1 MKWFYNLKIGKKLIL
16 GYLIIAV
23 IAGGIGTM
31 GVVGIQKISARDVY
45 LYEKM
50 AMPLGE
56 LVAIADAFQGILGN
70 VQEVTQAT
78 TSDEIDAAEKEILKQ
93 NSTFDAN
100 LKKFQTT
107 LTSPEGIQIA
117 DETYLLKDQFDL
129 MTIKIV
135 ELVRQGNQP
144 EAMLMAK
151 GTDIKKIQTAI
162 QSNYQRMLEL
172 KLEIVKETAK
182 GNAAIAG
189 TSTILTLVLLV
200 LGVAAALLLGLFM
213 ASMITKPV
221 AKINH
226 MIKEMSLG
234 HLGLRLNLD
243 SKDEI
248 GEMATA
254 MDDFAEDLQH
264 VVIGT
269 MHEIADGNLSTEIE
283 PKDDLDEIT
292 PALKKTIET
301 IRNLIDEANMLSHAA
316 VAGNLAV
323 RGNADGF
330 KGGFKEILV
339 GFNDTLDAMVGPL
352 NIAADCV
359 NKIGNGIIP
368 QKITETYY
376 GDFNAFKNSINACID
391 GLAALEEGNH
401 VLGLMNQNDFTQCI
415 EGNYLGIY
423 AEIGESINGIRRL
436 LLTIMKIAG
445 HIKEGNLSDLEELKK
460 SGKRS
465 DNDRLIPTLVEMMEN
480 IVMLVDE
487 GETMAALAIE
497 GDLNHR
503 GNSSK
508 FSGEYAR
515 VIEGFNQTLDAVI
528 EPIIETKRALK
539 ELAQGNLN
547 ISMEGAFKGQH
558 GQIKEDMNQTI
569 GFLKRYVDDI
579 TLTLKAMGEG
589 NLDQA
594 ITSDYLGD
602 FRDIKTALNDIT
614 TNLSTTLRDIDVT
627 AAQVE
632 VGARQISDGGQ
643 ALSQGSTEQA
653 SAIEELTAS
662 IAEVAD
668 ETSQNAIRAGAANER
683 SIAVRK
689 NAATG
694 NLQMGKMVSAMVEIN
709 DSSSS
714 ISKVIK
720 VIDDIAFQTNILALN
735 AAVEAARAGQHG
747 KGFAVVAQEVRNL
760 AVRSAKAVKETSILI
775 EGSIEKVAMGTKIAD
790 ETAVSLKEILDEIE
804 KITTLVGTIAQASN
818 DQAMEITQINQG
830 IEQVSKVVQT
840 NAATAEES
848 AAASEELS
856 GQAEILREMV
866 GAFRLKR

>member
-16 GYLIIAV
+16 GYLLIAV
-23 IAGGIGTM
+23 IAGGIGIM
-31 GVVGIQKISARDVY
+31 GVVGIQKISAQDVY

-56 LVAIADAFQGILGN
+56 LVNITDAFQGILGN

-78 TSDEIDAAEKEILKQ
+78 TPEEIDAAEKGILKQ

-117 DETYLLKDQFDL
+117 DETYVLKDQFDL
-129 MTIKIV
+129 MTTKII

-144 EAMLMAK
+144 EAILMAK
-151 GTDIKKIQTAI
+151 SPEFKKIQTTI
-162 QSNYQRMLEL
+162 QSNYQKMLEL
-172 KLEIVKETAK
+172 KLVIVKDTAK
-182 GNAAIAG
+182 GNAAIAS

-200 LGVAAALLLGLFM
+200 IGVVASLLLGLFM
-213 ASMITKPV
+213 ASTITKPV

-234 HLGLRLNLD
+234 HLGMRLNIET
-243 SKDEI
+243 KDEI

-269 MHEIADGNLSTEIE
+269 MHQIADGNLSADIE
-283 PKDDLDEIT
+283 PKDEQDEIT
-292 PALKKTIET
+292 PALTQTIET
-301 IRNLIDEANMLSHAA
+301 IRNLIDEATMLSQAA
-316 VAGNLAV
+316 VAGNLEV
-323 RGNADGF
+323 RGNTDGF

-339 GFNDTLDAMVGPL
+339 GFNHTLDAMVGPL
-352 NIAADCV
+352 NVAADCV
-359 NKIGNGIIP
+359 NKIGKGIIP
-368 QKITETYY
+368 QKISQTYY
-376 GDFNAFKNSINACID
+376 GDFNTFKNSINACID

-401 VLGLMNQNDFTQCI
+401 VLGLMNQNDFTQAI

-445 HIKEGNLSDLEELKK
+445 HIKEGNLSDLENLK
-460 SGKRS
+460 SGGKRS

-480 IVMLVDE
+480 IAMLVAE

-503 GNSSK
+503 GDSTK
-508 FSGEYAR
+508 FSGEYAK

-528 EPIIETKRALK
+528 EPIKETKRVLK
-539 ELAQGNLN
+539 ELAQGDLN
-547 ISMEGAFKGQH
+547 IIMEGDFKGQH

-579 TLTLKAMGEG
+579 TLTLKSMGEG
-589 NLDQA
+589 NLDQE
-594 ITSDYLGD
+594 ITADYLGD
-602 FRDIKTALNDIT
+602 FQDIKTALNDIT
-614 TNLSTTLRDIDVT
+614 ANLSTTLRDIDVT

-662 IAEVAD
+662 IEEVAG
-668 ETSQNAIRAGAANER
+668 ETTQNAIRASAANER
-683 SIAVRK
+683 SIEVRK

-694 NLQMGKMVSAMVEIN
+694 NVQMEKMVSAMVDIN
-709 DSSSS
+709 DSSNS

-760 AVRSAKAVKETSILI
+760 AVRSAKAVKETS
-775 EGSIEKVAMGTKIAD
+775 
-790 ETAVSLKEILDEIE
+790 VSLKAPWKRWQWAPELPV
-804 KITTLVGTIAQASN
+804 KPQ
-818 DQAMEITQINQG
+818 
-830 IEQVSKVVQT
+830 
-840 NAATAEES
+840 S
-848 AAASEELS
+848 A
-856 GQAEILREMV
+856 
-866 GAFRLKR
+866 